1 MRMKFEDIV
10 QYSGSNKSMNAL
22 KDHCIK
28 PGLYFELIQRWLLR
42 CSPKQVG
49 FGFKW
54 VRRFGNKIDIE
65 DMYVCMFFCKDG

>member
-1 MRMKFEDIV
+1 MKFEDIV
-10 QYSGSNKSMNAL
+10 QYSGSNKSVNAL

-42 CSPKQVG
+42 YSPKQVG
-49 FGFKW
+49 FGFKS

-65 DMYVCMFFCKDG
+65 DIINVCSFVKMDNH